1 MSPAPPFC
9 LTINGKKTENIS
21 MTVSKRAARY
31 FSALLFIFFLFASQS
46 SALPNAGFR
55 DLTQAKVQWKEL
67 ERTPC
72 VQTAEYRERQLV
84 IHCAKIDLTAPGMK
98 IQMLPQKTGSQDISY
113 VEDFCKKSG
122 AILAFNTTPFY
133 VHENGSEKKNTTAG
147 LCIND
152 GKVFSRPLGGYCAL
166 GLFGFE
172 EGADPKNR
180 RAKIFSSQTDKEID
194 GARYAAG
201 GFWQILKDKKPIQF
215 KELRDSRTAVGLDKS
230 GKCLYVIAVEGEN
243 PAASSG
249 LTYMECADFFLA
261 LGCDDAMEFD
271 GGSSTQLC
279 VNGKSVL
286 SYKNYVK
293 VPALMGFFL
302 EAR

>member
-1 MSPAPPFC
+1 MPANPFW
-9 LTINGKKTENIS
+9 LTINRINSENIS
-21 MTVSKRAARY
+21 MTFSKRAARY
-31 FSALLFIFFLFASQS
+31 LSALLYIFFLFASQS

-55 DLTQAKVQWKEL
+55 DLTQAKVQWKTL

-72 VQTAEYRERQLV
+72 LQVAEYRERQLL
-84 IHCAKIDLTAPGMK
+84 IHCVKIDLTTPGVK
-98 IQMLPQKTGSQDISY
+98 IQMLPQKRGSQDVSY

-133 VHENGSEKKNTTAG
+133 VHENGSEKKNTAAG
-147 LCIND
+147 LCLND
-152 GKVFSRPLGGYCAL
+152 GKIFARPLGGYCAL
-166 GLFGFE
+166 GFFGFE
-172 EGADPKNR
+172 EGADPQNR

-201 GFWQILKDKKPIQF
+201 GFWQILKGKRPIQF

-243 PAASSG
+243 PATSSG

-279 VNGKSVL
+279 VNGRSVL

-293 VPALMGFFL
+293 VPALIGFAL
-302 EAR
+302 EGE